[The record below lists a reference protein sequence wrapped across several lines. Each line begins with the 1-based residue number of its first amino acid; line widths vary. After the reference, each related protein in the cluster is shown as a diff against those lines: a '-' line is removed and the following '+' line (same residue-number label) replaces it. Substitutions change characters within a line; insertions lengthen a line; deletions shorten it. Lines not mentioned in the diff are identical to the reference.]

1 VSPRLA
7 FEGLLAFDLTLAQ
20 RAYGEAG
27 ALRFAPPAGA
37 GQRKAPQDRFVFIAQ
52 NDLATARLVCEG
64 GEFERAVG
72 EISRGGIKATG
83 GAVVAQILFF
93 QAQRTLSRPSWPPVS
108 RATTVASARQLHWEW
123 MEPCSRGS

>member
-1 VSPRLA
+1 MASPRLA

-27 ALRFAPPAGA
+27 ALSFAPPARA
-37 GQRKAPQDRFVFIAQ
+37 GQRKAPQDRFIFIEQ
-52 NDLATARLVCEG
+52 NDLATARLVLEG

-72 EISRGGIKATG
+72 ESSRGGIKAAG

-93 QAQRTLSRPSWPPVS
+93 KAQRTLSRPSWTPVCW
-108 RATTVASARQLHWEW
+108 ANTVANSRQLHWE
-123 MEPCSRGS
+123 